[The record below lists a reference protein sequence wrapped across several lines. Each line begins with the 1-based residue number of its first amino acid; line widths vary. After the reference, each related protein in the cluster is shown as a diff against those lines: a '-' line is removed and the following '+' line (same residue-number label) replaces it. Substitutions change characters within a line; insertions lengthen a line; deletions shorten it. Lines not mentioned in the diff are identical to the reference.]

1 MELDLG
7 AIFLLGPTA
16 VGKSRL
22 AMAVAQQ
29 VGAEIVSVDAFQIYR
44 GLDIGT
50 GKPTLEERQKIRHHL
65 IDLVDPAEEFSSAQY
80 AKEAERV
87 GLDLQQRNVHA
98 MWVGGT
104 GLYHRVLTRGLSKAP
119 ATDAIVGQ
127 KLERKGTGELAEEV
141 MRADP
146 RWARG
151 ADLKNRRRVI
161 RALAVWEQ
169 TGRKLSDWQ
178 EKETTKGGMAGVE
191 CWYLLP
197 SIEILQG
204 VIRKRVEGMFRD
216 GWLEEVK
223 GLMEQG
229 GWENCP
235 GARAIGYR
243 EVGEVVKGKLGR
255 SEACDKIV
263 AATRGYAKR
272 QLTWFQGIP
281 NIRSIEIDPRE
292 PLPRAGVEKL
302 VRALERGAM
311 ST

>member
-1 MELDLG
+1 
-7 AIFLLGPTA
+7 
-16 VGKSRL
+16 
-22 AMAVAQQ
+22 MAVAQQ
-29 VGAEIVSVDAFQIYR
+29 VGAEIASVDAFQIYR

-50 GKPTLEERQKIRHHL
+50 GKPTREEQGKVRHHL
-65 IDLVDPAEEFSSAQY
+65 IDLMDPAEEFSSARY

-87 GLDLQQRNVHA
+87 GLDLAQRKVSSL
-98 MWVGGT
+98 WVGGT

-119 ATDAIVGQ
+119 ATDAVVGQ
-127 KLERKGTGELAEEV
+127 RLEQKGTGELAEEV
-141 MRADP
+141 MRVDP

-169 TGRKLSDWQ
+169 TGRRLSDWQ
-178 EKETTKGGMAGVE
+178 EKETTKGGMTGVE

-197 SIEILQG
+197 SIEILLG
-204 VIRKRVEGMFRD
+204 VIRKRVEGMLRD
-216 GWLEEVK
+216 GWVEEVK
-223 GLMEQG
+223 GLLGRE
-229 GWENCP
+229 GWESCP

-243 EVGEVVKGKLGR
+243 EVGELVKGKLGR

-281 NIRSIEIDPRE
+281 NIQSIEIDPRE

-302 VRALERGAM
+302 VRALERGAI

>member
-1 MELDLG
+1 MP
-7 AIFLLGPTA
+7 IFLLGPTA

-29 VGAEIVSVDAFQIYR
+29 VGAEIASVDAFQIYR

-50 GKPTLEERQKIRHHL
+50 GKPTREEQGKVRHHL
-65 IDLVDPAEEFSSAQY
+65 IDLVDPADEFSSARY

-87 GLDLQQRNVHA
+87 GLDLAQRKVSSL
-98 MWVGGT
+98 WVGGT

-119 ATDAIVGQ
+119 ATDAVMGQ
-127 KLERKGTGELAEEV
+127 RLEQKGTGELAEEV
-141 MRADP
+141 MRVDP
-146 RWARG
+146 RWAQG

-169 TGRKLSDWQ
+169 TGRRLSDWQ

-197 SIEILQG
+197 SIEILLG
-204 VIRKRVEGMFRD
+204 VIRKRVEGMFCD
-216 GWLEEVK
+216 GWVEEVK
-223 GLMEQG
+223 GLMG
-229 GWENCP
+229 RPSWEGCP
-235 GARAIGYR
+235 GSRAIGYR
-243 EVGEVVKGKLGR
+243 EVGELVKGKLGR

-281 NIRSIEIDPRE
+281 NIQSIEIDPRE

-302 VRALERGAM
+302 VRALERGAI

>member
-1 MELDLG
+1 
-7 AIFLLGPTA
+7 
-16 VGKSRL
+16 
-22 AMAVAQQ
+22 MAVAQQ
-29 VGAEIVSVDAFQIYR
+29 VGAEIASVDAFQIYR

-50 GKPTLEERQKIRHHL
+50 GKPTREEQGKVRHHL
-65 IDLVDPAEEFSSAQY
+65 IDLVDPADEFSSARY

-87 GLDLQQRNVHA
+87 GLDLAQRKVHSV
-98 MWVGGT
+98 WVGGT

-119 ATDAIVGQ
+119 ATDAVVGQ
-127 KLERKGTGELAEEV
+127 RLEQKGTGELAEEV
-141 MRADP
+141 MRVDP

-169 TGRKLSDWQ
+169 TGRRLSDWQ

-197 SIEILQG
+197 SIEILLG
-204 VIRKRVEGMFRD
+204 VIRKRVEGMFCD
-216 GWLEEVK
+216 GWVEEVK
-223 GLMEQG
+223 GLMG
-229 GWENCP
+229 RPSWEGCP
-235 GARAIGYR
+235 GSRAIGYR
-243 EVGEVVKGKLGR
+243 EVGELVKGKLGR

-281 NIRSIEIDPRE
+281 NIQSIEIDPRE

-302 VRALERGAM
+302 VRALERGAI

>member
-1 MELDLG
+1 
-7 AIFLLGPTA
+7 
-16 VGKSRL
+16 
-22 AMAVAQQ
+22 MAVAQQ
-29 VGAEIVSVDAFQIYR
+29 VGAEIASVDAFQIYR

-50 GKPTLEERQKIRHHL
+50 GKPTREEQGKVRHHL
-65 IDLVDPAEEFSSAQY
+65 IDLVDPADEFSSARY

-87 GLDLQQRNVHA
+87 GLDLAQRKVSSL
-98 MWVGGT
+98 WVGGT

-119 ATDAIVGQ
+119 ATDAVVGQ
-127 KLERKGTGELAEEV
+127 RLEQKGTEELAEEV
-141 MRADP
+141 MRVDP

-169 TGRKLSDWQ
+169 TGRRLSDWQ
-178 EKETTKGGMAGVE
+178 EKETTKGGMAEVE

-197 SIEILQG
+197 SIEILLG

-216 GWLEEVK
+216 GWVEEVK
-223 GLMEQG
+223 GLMG
-229 GWENCP
+229 RPGWDGCP
-235 GARAIGYR
+235 GSRAIGYR
-243 EVGEVVKGKLGR
+243 EVGELVKGKLGR

-281 NIRSIEIDPRE
+281 NIQSIEIDPRE

-302 VRALERGAM
+302 VRALERGAI

>member
-1 MELDLG
+1 MP
-7 AIFLLGPTA
+7 IFLLGPTA

-29 VGAEIVSVDAFQIYR
+29 VGAEIASVDAFQIYR

-50 GKPTLEERQKIRHHL
+50 GKPTREEQGKVRHHL
-65 IDLVDPAEEFSSAQY
+65 IDLVDPADEFSSARY

-87 GLDLQQRNVHA
+87 GLDLAQRKVSSL
-98 MWVGGT
+98 WVGGT

-119 ATDAIVGQ
+119 ATDAVVGQ
-127 KLERKGTGELAEEV
+127 RLEQKGTGELAEEV
-141 MRADP
+141 MRVDP
-146 RWARG
+146 RWAQG

-169 TGRKLSDWQ
+169 TGRRLSDWQ
-178 EKETTKGGMAGVE
+178 EKETTKGGMAEVE
-191 CWYLLP
+191 CWYLVP
-197 SIEILQG
+197 SIEILMG

-216 GWLEEVK
+216 GWVEEVK
-223 GLMEQG
+223 GLMG
-229 GWENCP
+229 RPSWEGCP
-235 GARAIGYR
+235 GSRAIGYR
-243 EVGEVVKGKLGR
+243 EVGELVKGKLGR

-281 NIRSIEIDPRE
+281 NIQSIEIDPRE

-302 VRALERGAM
+302 VRALERGAI